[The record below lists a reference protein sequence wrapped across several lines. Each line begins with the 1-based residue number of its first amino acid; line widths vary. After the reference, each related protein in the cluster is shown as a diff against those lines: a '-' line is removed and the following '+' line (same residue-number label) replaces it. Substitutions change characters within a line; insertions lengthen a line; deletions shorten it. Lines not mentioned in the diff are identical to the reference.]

1 MQLSSERQG
10 SMARE
15 VDYLDTANSF
25 VLDNEDDEELDAD
38 PEYLEL
44 EKFSQKHRTLAIAW
58 SPETSL
64 NVFPKTVAFCSAASD
79 HKLRLYNSDL
89 AVNSTVQELRGH
101 TDYINAVAYDPY
113 GEYVV
118 STSDDHTCRVWSL
131 KELPGQC
138 ITNIRLLSPGTCST
152 INTIPGQCITNI
164 RLLSPGT
171 CSTINTIPGQCITNI
186 RLLSPGTCS
195 TINTIPGQCI
205 TNIRL
210 LSPGTCSTI
219 NTIPGQCI
227 TNIRLLS
234 PGTCSTINTIPGQCI
249 TNIRLLS
256 PGTCSTI
263 NTIPGQC
270 ITNIRLLSPGTCST
284 INTIPGQCITN
295 IRLLSPGTCSTI
307 NTIPGQSITNI
318 RLLSPG
324 TCSTINTIPGQ
335 CITNIRLLSPGTC
348 STINTIPGQCITN
361 IRLLS
366 PGTCSTINTI
376 PGHSITNIRLLSP
389 GTCSTINTIPGQS
402 ITKIRLLSPGTCSTI
417 NTIPGQCITNIRL
430 LLPGTC
436 STINTI
442 PGQFITNIRLL
453 SPGTC
458 STINTIPGQ
467 SITNIRLLS
476 PGYSTE
482 EEKML
487 LFAVVLV
494 VIFTKPALRLF
505 NTEPKIRY
513 THAQLIFTKPALRLF
528 NTEPKIRYTHAQRM
542 SVACHQSEEG
552 KLLVGEKCGVLSLFN
567 LVSGQAILS
576 FDSNRSPLLSADWSP
591 NTSLYAVAVVAGEI
605 VIWDTTN
612 PSHPLE
618 TCPAHVEGSECVKF
632 SPLNHSYIA
641 TIGQPKHQLK
651 ITHLASPHP
660 ILVTNLQEEIT
671 AWLWHNETKR
681 WKMADRSIPGHSKDV
696 CKNIKPGKGNAMLLG
711 TQGGGK
717 EHSVG
722 DVLLEVFDGHVAR
735 LLSELHPT
743 SRPFLQSPD
752 AVDVVYVSPIRGQA
766 ALEQVQRNLAP
777 RLCHRLRCNRSGVT
791 LLLVSLSHA
800 ALEQVQSNL
809 APRLCDRLRCNRSGA
824 TLFLYAPEIFWSS
837 RTVERKWIRC
847 VLVTAL
853 RSGTVTK
860 RNRSS
865 GGAVADCSCSTK
877 GAVFPIPIHDSS
889 AVLLWLISPRPPPI
903 HYRSFFEKR
912 LIRKERIQVSGQ
924 AGDACPN
931 VDSLQTLPSV
941 DNLA

>member
-171 CSTINTIPGQCITNI
+171 CSTINTIPGQ
-186 RLLSPGTCS
+186 
-195 TINTIPGQCI
+195 
-205 TNIRL
+205 
-210 LSPGTCSTI
+210 
-219 NTIPGQCI
+219 
-227 TNIRLLS
+227 
-234 PGTCSTINTIPGQCI
+234 
-249 TNIRLLS
+249 
-256 PGTCSTI
+256 
-263 NTIPGQC
+263 
-270 ITNIRLLSPGTCST
+270 
-284 INTIPGQCITN
+284 
-295 IRLLSPGTCSTI
+295 
-307 NTIPGQSITNI
+307 SITNI

-324 TCSTINTIPGQ
+324 
-335 CITNIRLLSPGTC
+335 
-348 STINTIPGQCITN
+348 
-361 IRLLS
+361 
-366 PGTCSTINTI
+366 
-376 PGHSITNIRLLSP
+376 
-389 GTCSTINTIPGQS
+389 
-402 ITKIRLLSPGTCSTI
+402 
-417 NTIPGQCITNIRL
+417 
-430 LLPGTC
+430 
-436 STINTI
+436 
-442 PGQFITNIRLL
+442 
-453 SPGTC
+453 
-458 STINTIPGQ
+458 
-467 SITNIRLLS
+467 
-476 PGYSTE
+476 
-482 EEKML
+482 
-487 LFAVVLV
+487 
-494 VIFTKPALRLF
+494 
-505 NTEPKIRY
+505 
-513 THAQLIFTKPALRLF
+513 
-528 NTEPKIRYTHAQRM
+528 M

-660 ILVTNLQEEIT
+660 ILVTNLQLE
-671 AWLWHNETKR
+671 
-681 WKMADRSIPGHSKDV
+681 SGH
-696 CKNIKPGKGNAMLLG
+696 LG
-711 TQGGGK
+711 L
-717 EHSVG
+717 HIAIHVG
-722 DVLLEVFDGHVAR
+722 FVF
-735 LLSELHPT
+735 
-743 SRPFLQSPD
+743 
-752 AVDVVYVSPIRGQA
+752 
-766 ALEQVQRNLAP
+766 
-777 RLCHRLRCNRSGVT
+777 T
-791 LLLVSLSHA
+791 LLVGWD
-800 ALEQVQSNL
+800 E
-809 APRLCDRLRCNRSGA
+809 
-824 TLFLYAPEIFWSS
+824 
-837 RTVERKWIRC
+837 
-847 VLVTAL
+847 
-853 RSGTVTK
+853 
-860 RNRSS
+860 
-865 GGAVADCSCSTK
+865 
-877 GAVFPIPIHDSS
+877 
-889 AVLLWLISPRPPPI
+889 
-903 HYRSFFEKR
+903 
-912 LIRKERIQVSGQ
+912 
-924 AGDACPN
+924 
-931 VDSLQTLPSV
+931 
-941 DNLA
+941 